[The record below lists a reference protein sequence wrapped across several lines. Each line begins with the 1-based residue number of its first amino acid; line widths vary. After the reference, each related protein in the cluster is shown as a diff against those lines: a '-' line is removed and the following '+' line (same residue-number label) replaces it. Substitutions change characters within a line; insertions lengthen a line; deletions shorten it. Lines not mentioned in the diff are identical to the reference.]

1 MRMILEPTPD
11 ILLARDFGV
20 CSGRF
25 SAATDGAEGRTGDRQ
40 TQFLRTSAQVF
51 LEEVSVR
58 FRGRSSVDHRPQGGR
73 PHPNRR
79 GP

>member
-1 MRMILEPTPD
+1 MRMSLEPTPD
-11 ILLARDFGV
+11 ILLAHDFGA

-25 SAATDGAEGRTGDRQ
+25 SVATDGAEGRPGDRQ
-40 TQFLRTSAQVF
+40 TRFLCRSARVF

>member
-1 MRMILEPTPD
+1 MRMSLEPTPD
-11 ILLARDFGV
+11 ILLAHDFSA

-25 SAATDGAEGRTGDRQ
+25 SAATDGAEGRTGDRH
-40 TQFLRTSAQVF
+40 TRFLRNSAQVF